1 METRGKGTEQFVS
14 QAIEPKPGSFDTSA
28 MTRGEAGVPR
38 EFVWRGQAYVVEE
51 LLASWKGTK
60 TDRGEVYLKRHWFR
74 VRVSDGQCMVI
85 YCERQATPGRSAK
98 RRWWLYTV
106 EG

>member
-1 METRGKGTEQFVS
+1 MATEQFVS
-14 QAIEPKPGSFDTSA
+14 EAIEPRAGSFDTIA
-28 MTRGEAGVPR
+28 MARGEAGVPG
-38 EFVWRGQAYVVEE
+38 EFIWRGTAYTVEE

-74 VRVSDGQCMVI
+74 VRVSGGQRMVI
-85 YCERQATPGRSAK
+85 YCERQATPGRSPK
-98 RRWWLYTV
+98 RRWWLYTI